1 MFKVNPSKWKKS
13 PVLALTAL
21 LAVTA
26 IWGSTFILVKNAIS
40 HIPVMD
46 FLAVRFL
53 LAALLMIILRPF
65 CLRKFNR
72 QGIWRGILLGIF
84 LGGAYTAQTFGLIW
98 ASATVSG
105 FITGTFVIFTPFV
118 SWLVLHRK
126 PKWTTW
132 AAVILASTGLGLLG
146 LHGWAIGAGE
156 LLTLLCAI
164 FVAIHIVG
172 LGAWAPHHDAYGLA
186 FIQVTTVAVIS
197 LAAALPGGINIT
209 LNGEVWLAL
218 SITALFATA
227 FAFIVQTWTQS
238 IVAPTHAAVVLTMEP
253 VFAGIF
259 GIAVGGEP
267 LTLRILVG
275 AAFIVGAMLLVQLSQ
290 RQKES
295 ARLTDNKP
303 GDR

>member
-1 MFKVNPSKWKKS
+1 MDKANLSNWKKS

-26 IWGSTFILVKNAIS
+26 VWGSTFILVKNAIT

-46 FLAVRFL
+46 FLAIRFL
-53 LAALLMIILRPF
+53 LAALIMIAIRPF

-72 QGIWRGILLGIF
+72 QGILRGILLGLF
-84 LGGAYTAQTFGLIW
+84 LGGAYIAQTFGLIW

-118 SWLVLHRK
+118 YWLVMHQK

-132 AAVILASTGLGLLG
+132 AAVLLASTGLGLLG
-146 LHGWAIGAGE
+146 LHGWAIGRGE

-164 FVAIHIVG
+164 FIAIHIVG

-186 FIQVTTVAVIS
+186 FIQISTVAIIS
-197 LAAALPGGINIT
+197 LAAAVPEGINMAFSS
-209 LNGEVWLAL
+209 EVWLAL
-218 SITALFATA
+218 GITAIFATA
-227 FAFIVQTWTQS
+227 FAFIIQTWTQS
-238 IVAPTHAAVVLTMEP
+238 IVAPTLAAVVLTMEP

-259 GIAVGGEP
+259 GIAFGGDP
-267 LTLRILVG
+267 VTFRIILG
-275 AAFIVGAMLLVQLSQ
+275 AASVLGAMLLVQLT
-290 RQKES
+290 QKQQEPEMP
-295 ARLTDNKP
+295 AKIKP
-303 GDR
+303 

>member
-1 MFKVNPSKWKKS
+1 MDKANLSNWKKS

-26 IWGSTFILVKNAIS
+26 VWGSTFILVKNAIT

-46 FLAVRFL
+46 FLAIRFL
-53 LAALLMIILRPF
+53 LAALIMIAIRPF

-72 QGIWRGILLGIF
+72 QGILRGILLGFF
-84 LGGAYTAQTFGLIW
+84 LGGAYIAQTFGLIW

-118 SWLVLHRK
+118 YWLVMHQK

-132 AAVILASTGLGLLG
+132 AAVLLASTGLGLLG
-146 LHGWAIGAGE
+146 LHGWAIGRGE

-164 FVAIHIVG
+164 FIAIHIVG

-186 FIQVTTVAVIS
+186 FIQISTVAIIS
-197 LAAALPGGINIT
+197 LAAAVPEGINMAFSS
-209 LNGEVWLAL
+209 EVWLAL
-218 SITALFATA
+218 GITAIFATA
-227 FAFIVQTWTQS
+227 FAFIIQTWTQS
-238 IVAPTHAAVVLTMEP
+238 IVAPTLAAVVLTMEP

-259 GIAVGGEP
+259 GIAFGGDP
-267 LTLRILVG
+267 VTFRIILG
-275 AAFIVGAMLLVQLSQ
+275 AASVLGAMLLVQLT
-290 RQKES
+290 QKQQEPEMP
-295 ARLTDNKP
+295 AKIKP
-303 GDR
+303 